1 MAKFLHSVMAQ
12 DEAVAANTTVTWNLG
27 VNALSH
33 ILLTLRFLNLTTLT
47 KATLANVCAM
57 ISKLEVLFRGQSIL
71 SLNGIDLFAYVS
83 LVQAM
88 PFNQENVVDTLNA
101 ARFATF
107 IIPFGRRLFDP
118 TECFPKVLKG
128 ELQLQLTTPAAYT
141 NITTVTAQ
149 IETIELPE
157 ASPKQYVKAT
167 TLTKTPTATGEH
179 DVDLP
184 IGNILLGCLLFST
197 TVPTGTTFA
206 TSIDWLKLLVDNVE
220 SHYSRTNWESLH
232 NQLMAQAGPVN
243 AWAEKIHRENLAAAY
258 TQNADTLPEEQV
270 NSDIY
275 QHSLLDLDPTRDGM
289 YSLDTKGKARIHLR
303 INAGDTGAIRVLPLE
318 LVRV

>member
-1 MAKFLHSVMAQ
+1 MAKFTHSVLAQ
-12 DEAVAANTTVTWNLG
+12 DESLAANTTVTWNLG
-27 VNALSH
+27 VSALSH
-33 ILLTLRFLNLTTLT
+33 ILLTLRFLNSTATT
-47 KATLANVCAM
+47 KATLANILAM

-71 SLNGIDLFAYVS
+71 SLNGADLFAYQS

-88 PFNQENVVDTLNA
+88 PLNQENVVDTINA

-118 TECFPKVLKG
+118 AECFPKVLKG
-128 ELQLQLTTPAAYT
+128 ELQLQLTSPATYT
-141 NITTVTAQ
+141 NIVTVTTQ
-149 IETIELPE
+149 VETVELLD
-157 ASPKQYVKAT
+157 ASPKQYLKAT
-167 TLTKTPTATGEH
+167 TLSKTPSATGEH

-184 IGNILLGCLLFST
+184 IGNTLLGCLLFST
-197 TVPTGTTFA
+197 TVPTGTAFT

-232 NQLMAQAGPVN
+232 NQLMALPSPLN

-258 TQNADTLPEEQV
+258 TQNADSLPEEQV
-270 NSDIY
+270 DSDIY
-275 QHSLLDLDPTRDGM
+275 RHSLLDLDPTRDGL
-289 YSLDTKGKARIHLR
+289 YALDTKGKSRVHLR
-303 INAGDTGAIRVLPLE
+303 INAGDTALIRVVPVE